1 MKPITNE
8 FAQKILCNYGV
19 YDTRKYRYF
28 VRERSWGLEASRIPR
43 ESLGTLA
50 AYHPEYLRIV
60 EAKNHPIID
69 SVLTYVE
76 HGKTEYDVYRT
87 FEISWSNGTMRKYR
101 RGLTDRTPR
110 FITNFCTL
118 PNITRHKVSDGTL
131 EWRLNNN
138 N

>member
-1 MKPITNE
+1 MKSITNE

-43 ESLGTLA
+43 EDLGTLA
-50 AYHPEYLRIV
+50 AYHPEYLRIT
-60 EAKNHPIID
+60 EMKNHPFID

-76 HGKTEYDVYRT
+76 CDTNNDVYRM
-87 FEISWSNGTMRKYR
+87 FEVSWSNGTTRKYR

-110 FITNFCTL
+110 FITNFCCQQ
-118 PNITRHKVSDGTL
+118 NIVRHKVGDGTL
-131 EWRLNNN
+131 EWRLNND
-138 N
+138 

>member
-1 MKPITNE
+1 MKSITNE

-19 YDTRKYRYF
+19 YDTKQYRYF

-43 ESLGTLA
+43 ENLGTVA
-50 AYHPEYLRIV
+50 AYHPEYIRIT
-60 EAKNHPIID
+60 ETKNHPFID

-76 HGKTEYDVYRT
+76 YGKTNDDVWRT
-87 FEISWSNGTMRKYR
+87 FEVHWSNGTTRKYR

-110 FITNFCTL
+110 FITNFCWQQNVTC
-118 PNITRHKVSDGTL
+118 HKVSDGTL

-138 N
+138 

>member
-1 MKPITNE
+1 MKSITNA

-43 ESLGTLA
+43 ESLGTVA
-50 AYHPEYLRIV
+50 AYHPEYIRIT
-60 EAKNHPIID
+60 ETKNHPVID

-76 HGKTEYDVYRT
+76 CDTNNDVYRM
-87 FEISWSNGTMRKYR
+87 FEVSWSNGTTRKYR

-110 FITNFCTL
+110 FITNFCCQQ
-118 PNITRHKVSDGTL
+118 NIVRHKISDGTL
-131 EWRLNNN
+131 EWRLNND
-138 N
+138 

>member
-1 MKPITNE
+1 MKSITNE

-43 ESLGTLA
+43 ENLGTLA
-50 AYHPEYLRIV
+50 AYYPEYIRIT
-60 EAKNHPIID
+60 ETKNHPFID

-76 HGKTEYDVYRT
+76 CDTNNDVYRM
-87 FEISWSNGTMRKYR
+87 FEVSWSNGTTRKYR

-110 FITNFCTL
+110 FITNFCCQQ
-118 PNITRHKVSDGTL
+118 NIVRHKISDGTL
-131 EWRLNNN
+131 EWRLNND
-138 N
+138 

>member
-1 MKPITNE
+1 MKSITNE

-43 ESLGTLA
+43 ESLGTVA
-50 AYHPEYLRIV
+50 AYHPEYIRIT
-60 EAKNHPIID
+60 ETKNHPFID

-76 HGKTEYDVYRT
+76 YGKTKCDVWRT
-87 FEISWSNGTMRKYR
+87 FEVHWSNGTTRKYR

-110 FITNFCTL
+110 FITNFCWQQ
-118 PNITRHKVSDGTL
+118 NIVCHKVSDGTL
-131 EWRLNNN
+131 EWRLNND
-138 N
+138 